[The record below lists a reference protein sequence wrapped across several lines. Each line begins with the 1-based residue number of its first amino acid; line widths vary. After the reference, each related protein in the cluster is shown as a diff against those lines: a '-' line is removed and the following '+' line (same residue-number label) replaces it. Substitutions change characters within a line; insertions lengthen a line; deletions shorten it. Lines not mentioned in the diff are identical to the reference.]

1 MISAAVSLRLL
12 SRDGGLALAPGARAG
27 LSVDA
32 LMSGRRVDEV
42 RQMLP
47 AVFGLCRSVQEWAL
61 ALALGLPLPP
71 VDDLRRDMIRDHLA
85 RLCLHLPPQ
94 LGLAPLALPQGWQAG
109 GRALR
114 VALFGQD
121 GLPRAADL
129 AAWSAGPAP
138 LARLVAALQRQFA
151 PGEAISDLPAMTDP
165 FADDPSENSLATRH
179 AGHPLLMAAQ
189 GACGHGPLVHL
200 LARMVDLDAL
210 SRGVFP
216 PPRRMAQGAALVPCS
231 RGLCALELRAVGGTV
246 TRFSRRT
253 PTDHLLMSGGLL
265 AASLATLPP
274 DKADR
279 APLLAMILDPCIPL
293 HLEAG
298 PHA

>member
-1 MISAAVSLRLL
+1 MISAAVSFRLL
-12 SRDGGLALAPGARAG
+12 PRDGGLALAQGTQAG
-27 LSVDA
+27 LAVDA
-32 LMSGRRVDEV
+32 LMTGRRVDEV

-47 AVFGLCRSVQEWAL
+47 ALFGLCRSVQEWAM

-71 VDDLRRDMIRDHLA
+71 LDDLRRDMIRDHLA

-121 GLPRAADL
+121 GLPGPGDL

-138 LARLVAALQRQFA
+138 FARLVAAVQGHFA
-151 PGEAISDLPAMTDP
+151 PGEAVSDLPAMTDP
-165 FADDPSENSLATRH
+165 FGDGPVENSLATRH
-179 AGHPLLMAAQ
+179 AGHPLLMAVR
-189 GACGHGPLVHL
+189 GAYGHGPLVHL
-200 LARMVDLDAL
+200 LARLVDLDAL
-210 SRGVFP
+210 SRGAFP

-231 RGLCALELRAVGGTV
+231 RGLCALELRAAGGIV

-253 PTDHLLMSGGLL
+253 PTDHLLMPGGLL

-274 DKADR
+274 HKADR